1 MQLAGPLGHSP
12 HSLVS
17 KVLSVT
23 GFQVKSGGMLNL
35 PSILDVA
42 EHLSNFNLHSC
53 SFFTFECA
61 LECMYSQFLNV
72 SCVPRMIYFARKY
85 IKQNCCQELG

>member
-42 EHLSNFNLHSC
+42 EHLSNFNLHS
-53 SFFTFECA
+53 A
-61 LECMYSQFLNV
+61 PECMYSQFLNV

-85 IKQNCCQELG
+85 IKQICCQELG